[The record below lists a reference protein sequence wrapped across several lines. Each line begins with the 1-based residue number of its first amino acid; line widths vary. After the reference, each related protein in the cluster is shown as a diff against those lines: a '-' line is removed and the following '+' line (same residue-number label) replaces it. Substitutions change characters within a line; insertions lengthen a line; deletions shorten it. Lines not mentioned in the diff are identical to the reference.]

1 MSKILH
7 MGRQIHAD
15 VYRALRC
22 IEENEMDQVQPER
35 LLRIAS
41 LAGELVG
48 ALDEIWGS
56 PDGDDSSG
64 NDRASEAHTVRNEG
78 RWPTDR

>member
-1 MSKILH
+1 MSKLLH

-15 VYRALRC
+15 IYRALCC
-22 IEENEMDQVQPER
+22 IEQNEMDQVQPEK

-48 ALDEIWGS
+48 ALDELWGS
-56 PDGDDSSG
+56 PDEDGSAET
-64 NDRASEAHTVRNEG
+64 DRASEAHTVRNEG
-78 RWPTDR
+78 RSPTDR